1 MGGGEKRRRLNM
13 GEPQSGAAAAA
24 TEPLSTFL
32 QLINNSRLINMLHLS
47 LSLWLSVSSR
57 YPSLHLAPLSLSPTG
72 ESIKEQVH
80 YHINRSILTVRVAS
94 TKPPRGE
101 QLEACIIILSLILF
115 FCFVRQSEMPVE

>member
-32 QLINNSRLINMLHLS
+32 QLINNSRLINMLHLSLS

-115 FCFVRQSEMPVE
+115 FLFRQTE

>member
-32 QLINNSRLINMLHLS
+32 QLINNSRLINMLHLSLSLS

-115 FCFVRQSEMPVE
+115 LFRQTE